1 MEQLLTSLK
10 NYWFLIIAL
19 VTLSGAWAQS
29 QVKIQSL
36 EEAVKQNITT
46 QQEVTKLTS
55 QFERF
60 DERTKL
66 FDERTKFLQESQ
78 IRQERMIEM
87 MLQNQRSFIKE
98 NK

>member
-1 MEQLLTSLK
+1 MEKLLISLK

-29 QVKIQSL
+29 QVKIQTL
-36 EEAVKQNITT
+36 EEAVKQNVTT
-46 QQEVTKLTS
+46 QQEVIKLTS

-60 DERTKL
+60 DERTK
-66 FDERTKFLQESQ
+66 FLQDSQ

-87 MLQNQRSFIKE
+87 LLQNQRTIIKQS
-98 NK
+98 K

>member
-1 MEQLLTSLK
+1 MELTMDHILTSLK

-19 VTLSGAWAQS
+19 VSLSGAWAQS

-60 DERTKL
+60 DERTK
-66 FDERTKFLQESQ
+66 FLQESQ

-87 MLQNQRSFIKE
+87 LLQNQRSIIKQT
-98 NK
+98 K

>member
-1 MEQLLTSLK
+1 MEKILISLK

-19 VTLSGAWAQS
+19 VSVTGALAQA
-29 QVKIQSL
+29 QIKIQSL
-36 EEAVKQNITT
+36 EEAVKQNVTT

-60 DERTKL
+60 DERTK
-66 FDERTKFLQESQ
+66 FLQDSQ

-87 MLQNQRSFIKE
+87 LLQNQRSIIKQT
-98 NK
+98 K